1 MRRRTLFAL
10 TAMALLA
17 PRAEAIIRCVK
28 PVPTNGCYPS
38 IQAAVDESIPGDII
52 KLAAGVYFEN
62 VDIPGGKDGLQI
74 LGAGKLKTIVDPDH
88 PLSGNAFTVDSN
100 RVKIRNL
107 GIRNGRAHGIFLDGV
122 SDVVIQG
129 VRIVGLRGAAS
140 SGIIGLGTSRLQLL
154 QNEIRAVRNSGI
166 EVGGEDA
173 VVKGNTVAQTPQGIF
188 VLGAGARVTA
198 NKVSGVH
205 GGIAVEGVSGGGVT
219 VSGNTV
225 QLAIDDGLSVSGQ
238 SFIVQRNKLI
248 HGAEAQISCPSC
260 SRGVVSANTSSGSR
274 DFGFSIWGEGPG
286 LVVEKNRVSHA
297 NGPAFLFS
305 GLEATRNAATDI
317 GVFGNN
323 DGPDCFKVTDGESTR
338 LTANT
343 ATRCA
348 ASGFRVVNGN
358 SAILSRN
365 TATGA
370 GIDGFT
376 VAGTFSQDNT
386 LTGNKAVSSNAAGFA
401 VVDAV
406 GTSLTGNT
414 GTKNRYGFCDDG
426 TSTTVGQNSFG
437 VPPTSNVCDV
447 VQ

>member
-1 MRRRTLFAL
+1 MRRRSLFVM
-10 TAMALLA
+10 TAVALLA
-17 PRAEAIIRCVK
+17 PRAEAMIRCVK
-28 PVPTNGCYPS
+28 PVPTNGCFPS

-52 KLAAGVYFEN
+52 KLGPGVYFEN

-74 LGAGKLKTIVDPDH
+74 LGAGKLKTIIDPDH
-88 PLSGNAFTVDSN
+88 PLSGNAFTVASN
-100 RVKIRNL
+100 RVQIRNL
-107 GIRNGRAHGIFLDGV
+107 GIRNGQAYGISIDAV

-129 VRIVGLRGAAS
+129 VRIVGLRGADS
-140 SGIIGLGTSRLQLL
+140 TGIYGYLNNRLQLL
-154 QNEIRAVRNSGI
+154 QNEIRSVRNYGI
-166 EVGGEDA
+166 EVGGDD
-173 VVKGNTVAQTPQGIF
+173 VLVKGNTVTQTQRGISVF
-188 VLGAGARVTA
+188 GPGARVTS

-205 GGIAVEGVSGGGVT
+205 DGISVLWNFGGSVT
-219 VSGNTV
+219 ASGNTV
-225 QLAIDDGLSVSGQ
+225 QLAIDDGLSVSAVDP
-238 SFIVQRNKLI
+238 IVLRNKLI
-248 HGAEAQISCPSC
+248 HGAEVQISCPSC
-260 SRGVVSANTSSGSR
+260 SEGLVSANTSLGSR
-274 DFGFSIWGEGPG
+274 DFGFSIFAAGPG
-286 LVVEKNRVSHA
+286 LLVEKNSVSHS
-297 NGPAFLFS
+297 NGPAFILTN
-305 GLEATRNAATDI
+305 LEATRNAATDI

-323 DGPDCFKVTDGESTR
+323 DGPDCFKVSGVEPSR

-348 ASGFRVVNGN
+348 GSGFRVAEG

-365 TATGA
+365 TATRA
-370 GIDGFT
+370 GSNGFT
-376 VAGTFSQDNT
+376 VDSIFSQDNT

-437 VPPTSNVCDV
+437 IPATSNVCDV